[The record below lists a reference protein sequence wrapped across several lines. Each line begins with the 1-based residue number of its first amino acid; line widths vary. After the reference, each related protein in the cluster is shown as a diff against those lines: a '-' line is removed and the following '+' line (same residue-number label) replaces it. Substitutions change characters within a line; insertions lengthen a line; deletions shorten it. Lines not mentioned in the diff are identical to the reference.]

1 MALLVYS
8 DKCRYC
14 VETLSYIK
22 TQPSLLQILRF
33 HNVSTQGVPSSK
45 ITRVPSLVTN
55 DGKLYE
61 GGDVRDWLES
71 MIPMDI
77 VSFTDSKFAVTNLD
91 DMDSANSDMFDLDM
105 YGVPL
110 QPHLTPDLKKKIEK
124 RVNDALSDY
133 K

>member
-14 VETLSYIK
+14 LETLSYIK

-33 HNVSTQGVPSSK
+33 HNITTQGVPTSK

-55 DGKLYE
+55 EGKLYE
-61 GGDVRDWLES
+61 GGDVREWLES

-77 VSFTDSKFAVTNLD
+77 VSFSDSKFSLTNLD
-91 DMDSANSDMFDLDM
+91 DMESTNSNMFDLDM

-110 QPHLTPDLKKKIEK
+110 QPHVTPDLKRKIEK
-124 RVNDALSDY
+124 GVNDAISDF

>member
-33 HNVSTQGVPSSK
+33 HNVSTQGVPSGK

-77 VSFTDSKFAVTNLD
+77 TSYTDTSFAVTNLD
-91 DMDSANSDMFDLDM
+91 DMESTNSSMFDLDM

>member
-14 VETLSYIK
+14 LETMSYIK

-33 HNVSTQGVPSSK
+33 HNVSTHGVPSGK

-55 DGKLYE
+55 EGKLYE
-61 GGDVRDWLES
+61 GADVRDWLES

-77 VSFTDSKFAVTNLD
+77 VSFSDTKFAITNLD
-91 DMDSANSDMFDLDM
+91 DMEGTSSMFDLDM

-124 RVNDALSDY
+124 KVNDSLSEY
-133 K
+133 R